1 MKLHTSATGMLLAGV
16 VALVCVGSATPLWA
30 QAPTSKPSAKV
41 IALDAHGGD
50 YLQLL
55 GGAPESVTM
64 RSGLVILAPQHSVGK
79 HSTGQNEEILIVL
92 AGKGEMIFT
101 GKPSLP
107 VEANHAVYCPP
118 QTEHDVKNT
127 GTDELRYVYVV
138 GAAKP

>member
-1 MKLHTSATGMLLAGV
+1 MKLHTSAAGILLAGV
-16 VALVCVGSATPLWA
+16 IALICAGSATAFWA
-30 QAPTSKPSAKV
+30 QVPSSNLSAKV
-41 IALDAHGGD
+41 IALDVHGGD

-92 AGKGEMIFT
+92 AGKGEMMFKD
-101 GKPSLP
+101 KPSLP

-127 GTDELRYVYVV
+127 GTEELRYVYVV
-138 GAAKP
+138 AAAK